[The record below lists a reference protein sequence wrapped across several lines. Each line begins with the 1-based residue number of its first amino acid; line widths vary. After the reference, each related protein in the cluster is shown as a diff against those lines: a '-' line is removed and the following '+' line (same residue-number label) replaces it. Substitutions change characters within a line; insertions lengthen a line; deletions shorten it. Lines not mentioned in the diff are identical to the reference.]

1 MVVERVTTG
10 DRPLSVSLVTW
21 ERLAES
27 GGTKLVLGKQ
37 LVSFVGAEMVE
48 GSKSGTVMALD
59 NLGALLARG
68 SAKTASD

>member
-10 DRPLSVSLVTW
+10 DRPLSVSLITW